1 MKKYVRF
8 LWNCNGIKKG
18 DILEFNQYM
27 KSDKILYIIHLDIEY
42 LIKKIGSDNPENFQ
56 NRKLESLF
64 RVDIQCKIYGYL
76 IT

>member
-42 LIKKIGSDNPENFQ
+42 LIKKIGSDNPENFS
-56 NRKLESLF
+56 KSEIGEP
-64 RVDIQCKIYGYL
+64 VPCGYSM
-76 IT
+76 